1 MYLTEEPDDAV
12 LAERAATG
20 DERAFE
26 ALVLRYEGPLF
37 RVALRMLGEHDEA
50 KDATQAAFIKA
61 YQKLE
66 SFDRQF
72 RFFSWIYR
80 ILLNECLNRRRNRR
94 PHEPIAANLAAAGG
108 TPLEALESSERRRRV
123 QDAVMTLAV
132 EYREVIVLRHFV
144 DLSYDDIAA
153 TLGIPEKT
161 VKSRLYTARQRL
173 MELLFEEK
181 PQR

>member
-1 MYLTEEPDDAV
+1 VYLTEEPDDAALV
-12 LAERAATG
+12 EKAAAG

-26 ALVLRYEGPLF
+26 ALVLRYEGKLF
-37 RVALRMLGEHDEA
+37 RVALRMLGEYDEA

-61 YQKLE
+61 YLKLE
-66 SFDRQF
+66 TFDRQF

-94 PHEPIAANLAAAGG
+94 PHEPIAADLVAAG
-108 TPLEALESSERRRRV
+108 TPLEALEASERRRRV
-123 QDAVMTLAV
+123 QEAVMTLAV
-132 EYREVIVLRHFV
+132 DYREVIILRHFA
-144 DLSYDDIAA
+144 DMSYDDIAT

-173 MELLFEEK
+173 MELLLEEK
-181 PQR
+181 STQ